1 MTDTMDL
8 SGAGSPAPAS
18 AGSGSGSGSRLGS
31 QTPRTP
37 AARLGVAVVHD
48 LVAAVVTGEVKAGE
62 VLPPEGILSQNFGVS
77 RTVIRESVKR
87 VEEKGLLTVAQ
98 GRGTS
103 VNPPSSWNVL
113 DPVVLSALVDHDDSL
128 GVLDDIAVV
137 RGSLE
142 ASMAAAASERRTAQ
156 RTAELQH
163 AFEHMAET
171 IDDFEAYNQADVD
184 FHFTV
189 MEQSGNRL
197 AANITRILF
206 TRARESSRFNRLP
219 SPEVLQVTLD
229 EHRAILEAIERGDAE
244 GASQAMR
251 EHIAE
256 AWNRRRLPTHKRED
270 D

>member
-1 MTDTMDL
+1 MSDL
-8 SGAGSPAPAS
+8 ADGSAASSSAPS
-18 AGSGSGSGSRLGS
+18 SRLGS

-48 LVAAVVTGEVKAGE
+48 LVAAVVTGEVRAGE

-103 VNPPSSWNVL
+103 VNPPSAWNVL
-113 DPVVLSALVDHDDSL
+113 DPVVLSALVDNDDSL
-128 GVLDDIAVV
+128 GVLDDIAIV

-142 ASMAAAASERRTAQ
+142 ASMAAAASLRRTEQ
-156 RTAELQH
+156 RTAELQR
-163 AFEHMAET
+163 AFDHMAET
-171 IDDFEAYNQADVD
+171 IGNFEAYSQADVD

-206 TRARESSRFNRLP
+206 TRARESSRFNRIPGDDALR
-219 SPEVLQVTLD
+219 LTLV
-229 EHRAILEAIERGDAE
+229 EHRTVLNAIERGDADE
-244 GASQAMR
+244 AARAMR
-251 EHIAE
+251 DHIAE
-256 AWNRRRLPTHKRED
+256 AWTRRRLPTHKRD
-270 D
+270 DV

>member
-1 MTDTMDL
+1 MTDSAGT
-8 SGAGSPAPAS
+8 SGAGTPAPAPS
-18 AGSGSGSGSRLGS
+18 TGSRLGS

-48 LVAAVVTGEVKAGE
+48 LVAAVVTGEVSAGE

-103 VNPPSSWNVL
+103 VNPPSAWNVL
-113 DPVVLSALVDHDDSL
+113 DPVVLSALVDNDDSL

-171 IDDFEAYNQADVD
+171 IDDFEAYAQADVD

-219 SPEVLQVTLD
+219 SDEALRLTLV
-229 EHRAILEAIERGDAE
+229 EHRAILDAIERGDAE
-244 GASQAMR
+244 GASRAMR

-256 AWNRRRLPTHKRED
+256 AWNRRRLPTHKRDE
-270 D
+270 

>member
-1 MTDTMDL
+1 
-8 SGAGSPAPAS
+8 
-18 AGSGSGSGSRLGS
+18 
-31 QTPRTP
+31 
-37 AARLGVAVVHD
+37 VHD
-48 LVAAVVTGEVKAGE
+48 LVAAVVTGEVNAGE

-103 VNPPSSWNVL
+103 VNPPSAWNVL
-113 DPVVLSALVDHDDSL
+113 DPVVLSALVDNDDSL

-142 ASMAAAASERRTAQ
+142 ASMAAAAAERRSAR
-156 RTAELQH
+156 RTAELLH

-171 IDDFEAYNQADVD
+171 IDDFEAYAQADVE

-219 SPEVLQVTLD
+219 SDEVLRLTLV
-229 EHRAILEAIERGDAE
+229 EHRTILEAIERGDAE
-244 GASQAMR
+244 GASRAMR

-256 AWNRRRLPTHKRED
+256 AWQRRRLPTHKRD
-270 D
+270 DE